1 MGGLYMMYSGPI
13 AAGSQRWFVR
23 AIRLWSLRANLVK
36 PLKFQRIVDKLQFVY
51 VANPRTEAIGPFDG
65 GPAGIS
71 STKAFEVPY
80 RGSTA

>member
-1 MGGLYMMYSGPI
+1 MMSSGPI

-23 AIRLWSLRANLVK
+23 AIRLWSLCATLVK

-51 VANPRTEAIGPFDG
+51 VADDGTKDIIGPIDG
-65 GPAGIS
+65 GPAWMSNI
-71 STKAFEVPY
+71 KAFEVPY